1 MGCMELSQRLDL
13 AKLGLDPD
21 VVPDGAADET
31 TKGDTKAK
39 SIPSDGGGYQGGDV
53 RAELAGLLAQ
63 VGVVEDAD
71 EVEADDTFD
80 SLGVDSLTRI
90 ELAVRA
96 EEHFGVRVDESALDP
111 SSTIGEMA
119 QFFNEK
125 TRGTQSN
132 DTSVDPQTSI

>member
-1 MGCMELSQRLDL
+1 MGSMELSQRLDL
-13 AKLGLDPD
+13 AKLGLGSDVAPD
-21 VVPDGAADET
+21 NAADET
-31 TKGDTKAK
+31 EGGTKAR
-39 SIPSDGGGYQGGDV
+39 SVPGDGGGFQGGDGL
-53 RAELAGLLAQ
+53 AELAGLLAQ
-63 VGVVEDAD
+63 VGVVEDAG
-71 EVEADDTFD
+71 EVEADDTFAN
-80 SLGVDSLTRI
+80 LGVDSLTRI